1 MVSPRK
7 EYNLVEKAAKSL
19 GKNNGA
25 LNTKMAMRATG
36 MADDDTGNISLQKF
50 VQRRYKELNAGKV
63 TLSVNASSAKYPPPM
78 SPLTISRTDVSSTTS
93 HTKISISGIKRKHP
107 PLTKKT
113 VNNLLTSNRFMRAE
127 ISKHRLIMELLRKL
141 Q

>member
-1 MVSPRK
+1 
-7 EYNLVEKAAKSL
+7 
-19 GKNNGA
+19 
-25 LNTKMAMRATG
+25 MREAG
-36 MADDDTGNISLQKF
+36 MTDDDTKNRSLQKL
-50 VQRRYKELNAGKV
+50 VQQIFKGLNAGKV
-63 TLSVNASSAKYPPPM
+63 PLPVKYSSAKYPPPM

-93 HTKISISGIKRKHP
+93 HTKIYISGIKRKHP